1 MRRAAFSL
9 AFAAL
14 SCLTAAPARAIKAPP
29 GAAKDAKRFARQPA
43 LQVGAPASA
52 VRRFTSFNQRHG
64 GGWKIRFDGRTGVA
78 SALVEGSAPA
88 PLGPPA
94 PAAQSFLNENFDL
107 LGIDPRT
114 LEVERQNE
122 VDGHKHVLFRQ
133 TYRGLPVEFARV
145 KVHFSGRGDVLGVN
159 SDYQPGLDLSVM
171 PSVPEQAAADVVLRE
186 RGLPVLPDGRLVVYP
201 AAQGARLA
209 WKFTVR
215 GKQALWRYYIDAQTG
230 ELLFRFNDLRFQTPP
245 VCLTSGTIMG
255 MVYDVDPSTSPGPVM
270 RPFNNQKVYV
280 VDGSTFAVTS
290 GAPTY
295 GQGFFCSGT
304 KGKII
309 TSLQGPFVNV
319 GNFRGPSAH
328 YDNGNGVWSTLAT
341 PISSPHPYPNNV
353 VLTSTINIAASAP
366 LAVKVL
372 PVFNNFNVGRF
383 DSSVQDGGDVTD
395 SDQVAVLDANGNP
408 VSFYIG
414 NRGSFNGAA
423 VHGQLLRLRLSSN
436 DSGTN
441 FGYDVSLSSYLTVSN
456 PTDYGADGS
465 SLTWKPENTTAGLRG
480 EINLFYHLNKMH
492 DYFVSDVDRSSI
504 ASISN
509 KPLVAM
515 AHAGPD
521 LNNAFYDPV
530 YDGLMFGDISN
541 LVPIDALTD
550 DATVPRHE
558 YTHYVVEKIWPI
570 QNFGQAGAISEAIA
584 DYFSASS
591 LEHSAIGTYYKQSIG
606 LGGALRELD
615 CQTHP
620 PCKSL
625 NGNTDWEG
633 EIHEDSI
640 FLSQALWDIRRDRI
654 TALGPALGR
663 SCVDNLFFQ
672 SLLFFPESFTEVLDA
687 MKRVDSAGIV
697 AACGGANATQS
708 VINAK
713 FALHGLQLAS
723 GDAFEGSR
731 GNNGFETAVDIS
743 TYPSLNGTVSPAGDM
758 DFYTF
763 GAGAGPVQITL
774 TLPIDGPFHKVY
786 ALTLFDRNHKEVAHA
801 QPPLDGQHT
810 LFYGAACD
818 QSDCLTTASKVVL
831 TYNNPAASQLFLQ
844 IAGGPAA
851 GGSNSGVNS
860 SLPYLLETTY
870 SKAAALSGRVVS
882 AKFDND
888 RISFA
893 VNVTSHPQ
901 IQDYRFAYAQLRDHS
916 TSIMANTLTHVPAQ
930 AGDFLTMASS
940 ENALGRITGE
950 VALVPG
956 FAARFPAVGTIHVE
970 VFGYNVAGSTVSLGL
985 SNPLNLT
992 TTKSELKAFNN
1003 IFNPAKGDKTTA
1015 KFDVQS
1021 GGRVTIKLYSM
1032 SGALIATL
1040 FDGEVESGK
1049 GSVDWSGR
1057 NLSGSVVA
1065 SGIYLLRME
1074 GPGISKT
1081 QKIAIVK

>member
-1 MRRAAFSL
+1 MTRVIRAL
-9 AFAAL
+9 ACAAL
-14 SCLTAAPARAIKAPP
+14 MGLAAVPAGAIKAPP
-29 GAAKDAKRFARQPA
+29 GAAKDAERFSSPPVPQA
-43 LQVGAPASA
+43 GAPAAA
-52 VRRFTSFNQRHG
+52 VRRFSSFNQRHG
-64 GGWKIRFDGRTGVA
+64 GGWKIRFDGRTGSA
-78 SALVEGSAPA
+78 SALVDGRAPA
-88 PLGPPA
+88 PPGAPPQS
-94 PAAQSFLNENFDL
+94 AQSFLNENFDL

-114 LEVERQNE
+114 LVVERQNE

-145 KVHFSGRGDVLGVN
+145 KVHFSDRGEVLGVN
-159 SDYQPGLDLSVM
+159 SAYQPGLDLSIV
-171 PSVPEQAAADVVLRE
+171 PSVPEQAAADVVLRDS
-186 RGLPVLPDGRLVVYP
+186 GLPVLPDGRLVVYP
-201 AAQGARLA
+201 ASAGARLA
-209 WKFTVR
+209 WKFTTR

-255 MVYDVDPSTSPGPVM
+255 MVYEVDPSTTPGPVP

-309 TSLQGPFVNV
+309 TSLQGPFVNA
-319 GNFRGPSAH
+319 GNFRGPNAH
-328 YDNGNGVWSTLAT
+328 YDNGSGVWSTLAT

-353 VLTSTINIAASAP
+353 ILVSTINIAASAP

-383 DSSVQDGGDVTD
+383 DSSLQDGGDVTD
-395 SDQVAVLDANGNP
+395 SDQVAVLDGDGNP

-436 DSGTN
+436 DQGTN
-441 FGYDVSLSSYLTVSN
+441 FGFDVSLSSFLTISN
-456 PTDYGADGS
+456 PTSYGVDGS
-465 SLTWKPENTTAGLRG
+465 SLIWKPENTHVGLRG

-492 DYFVSDVDRSSI
+492 DYFVSDVNRSSI

-509 KPLVAM
+509 RPLAAM

-541 LVPIDALTD
+541 LAPTDALTD

-558 YTHYVVEKIWPI
+558 YTHYVIEKIWPI

-591 LEHSAIGTYYKQSIG
+591 LEHSAIGTFYLQSIG
-606 LGGALRELD
+606 VGGALRELD
-615 CQTHP
+615 CQANP

-625 NGNTDWEG
+625 NGNTDWKG
-633 EIHEDSI
+633 EIHDDSI

-654 TALGPALGR
+654 TALGPAVGR
-663 SCVDNLFFQ
+663 SCVDNLTFQ
-672 SLLFFPESFTEVLDA
+672 SLLFFPESFTEMLDA
-687 MKRVDSAGIV
+687 MKRVDSSGIV
-697 AACGGANATQS
+697 AACGGANAVQS

-731 GNNGFETAVDIS
+731 GNNGFETAIDIS
-743 TYPSLNGTVSPAGDM
+743 TFPSLNATVSPAGDL

-763 GAGAGPVQITL
+763 GAGPGPLQITL
-774 TLPIDGPFHKVY
+774 TLPVDGPFRKVY
-786 ALTLFDRNHKEVAHA
+786 TLTLYDRDHKQVAYA
-801 QPPLDGQHT
+801 QPPLDGQQT
-810 LFYGAACD
+810 LFEGAACE

-831 TYNNPAASQLFLQ
+831 TYNNPAATQLFLQ
-844 IAGGPAA
+844 IAGGPTV

-870 SKAAALSGRVVS
+870 TKPAALSGGIVS

-888 RISFA
+888 RISFR

-916 TSIMANTLTHVPAQ
+916 LSVLGNTLTHVPAQ
-930 AGDFLTMASS
+930 AGDYLTMVSS
-940 ENALGRITGE
+940 ESALGRITGE

-992 TTKSELKAFNN
+992 TTKTELKAFNN
-1003 IFNPAKGDKTTA
+1003 VFNPARGDKTTA
-1015 KFDVQS
+1015 KFDVQTT
-1021 GGRVTIKLYSM
+1021 GRVTIKLYTM
-1032 SGALIATL
+1032 NGTLVATL
-1040 FDGEVESGK
+1040 FDGEAPAGK

-1065 SGIYLLRME
+1065 SGIYLLHME